1 VNFFKE
7 KRLLPA
13 GFYQSIINLSG
24 WQKALIFIAAWII
37 LIGPFVYFYALPGY
51 EEIKTLSV
59 NIPKLRQEV
68 ESLKEREKQLPAIRA
83 EIREMEKI
91 LESALKLLPE
101 SKDIPSLLT
110 EISTLGN
117 TERLDFLSFKPQEE
131 EKKEFYAE
139 IPINMETTA
148 PFHNTMLFFDKV
160 SRMPRIV
167 NMVEINIDQLP
178 QELQVWSKKA
188 SAPVGEKKGVPSR
201 ALTNEKALPA
211 TNAEGALVDS
221 SVEGTAPA
229 STWVIKVRSQAKTY
243 RFLTLEEQKSSKSA
257 KKKQAKKR

>member
-1 VNFFKE
+1 MKFFKE

-24 WQKALIFIAAWII
+24 WQKALIFIGAWFII
-37 LIGPFVYFYALPGY
+37 IGPFVYFYALPGY

-101 SKDIPSLLT
+101 SKDIPTLLT

-117 TERLDFLSFKPQEE
+117 TERLDFLSFKPQQE

-160 SRMPRIV
+160 SRMARIV
-167 NMVEINIDQLP
+167 NIVEINIDQLP

-188 SAPVGEKKGVPSR
+188 STPERASQDSTKG
-201 ALTNEKALPA
+201 KARPA
-211 TNAEGALVDS
+211 TNAEGAPVDS
-221 SVEGTAPA
+221 SVEGAAPA

-243 RFLTLEEQKSSKSA
+243 RFLTPEEQKSAKSA
-257 KKKQAKKR
+257 NKKQAKKR